1 MTIFSKKRASPLF
14 LLAAVSLSVIL
25 TGCGGGGGGGIF
37 KSITEEEKLN
47 KSTVPLNVRG
57 LTHCGGSLF
66 VTNGSKIFRKG
77 ITQKAGSWSEVG
89 GYGNNIATIASN
101 GTDLYVM
108 TWNTASETN
117 GTTNPIHVHGGGDI
131 TGLGT
136 IYNIFDNKVYGGTG
150 QKCYAYTSTGTY
162 QLTGTTATIVGAG
175 IKSAYGDQLSAKDF
189 CAGGRDANHD
199 EPGAFNGIPANSEIT
214 GMAVYKGKLLVATN
228 NVGYYKEVDGKWRPC
243 PFDEEKNS
251 GQFATQGTYPGGL
264 WVVGNTIY
272 LSLHSLS
279 DSKRDGLW
287 AYYGGDSAWNME

>member
-1 MTIFSKKRASPLF
+1 MTIFNKKFASPLF
-14 LLAAVSLSVIL
+14 LLAAVSLSIIL

-37 KSITEEEKLN
+37 KAITEEEKLN

-57 LTHCGGSLF
+57 LTHCSGNLYI
-66 VTNGSKIFRKG
+66 TNGSKIWKKG
-77 ITQKAGSWSEVG
+77 INQKAGSWSEVG
-89 GYGNNIATIASN
+89 GYGNNIASIASN

-108 TWNTASETN
+108 TWNTASESK
-117 GTTNPIHVHGGGDI
+117 GTTNSIVRHGGGTV
-131 TGLGT
+131 TGISGE

-150 QKCYAYTSTGTY
+150 QECFAYTSSGTY
-162 QLTGTTATIVGAG
+162 QLTGTTATKIGDF
-175 IKSAYGDQLSAKDF
+175 KSAYGSQHSGKDY
-189 CAGGRDANHD
+189 CANGREANHD
-199 EPGAFNGIPANSEIT
+199 EPGAFNGIPASSQIT
-214 GMAVYKGKLLVATN
+214 GMAVYNGKLLVATN
-228 NVGYYKEVDGKWRPC
+228 NVGYYKEVGGQWRPC

>member
-1 MTIFSKKRASPLF
+1 MSSNT
-14 LLAAVSLSVIL
+14 L
-25 TGCGGGGGGGIF
+25 TDF
-37 KSITEEEKLN
+37 
-47 KSTVPLNVRG
+47 
-57 LTHCGGSLF
+57 
-66 VTNGSKIFRKG
+66 
-77 ITQKAGSWSEVG
+77 
-89 GYGNNIATIASN
+89 
-101 GTDLYVM
+101 
-108 TWNTASETN
+108 
-117 GTTNPIHVHGGGDI
+117 DI

-162 QLTGTTATIVGAG
+162 QLTGTTATSVGAE
-175 IKSAYGDQLSAKDF
+175 IKSAYGDQLSGKDY
-189 CAGGRDANHD
+189 CANGREANHD

-272 LSLHSLS
+272 LKRFKTRRSLGILRRRFCLEHGIILKTKSYKKLVFN
-279 DSKRDGLW
+279 DRLFFAKIHLW
-287 AYYGGDSAWNME
+287 IYSISRHLLHTSRWQHACARKTLTNILDKTI